1 MLEALI
7 DTTKEREASAPLL
20 IATIASTPLNIAGV
34 AGYQLTFPGPEG
46 TKTKRFR
53 SLATKTKLQ
62 KNDRV
67 LVAKVSGT
75 YVILGKVELL
85 TYSEWNAL

>member
-1 MLEALI
+1 MLEAIL
-7 DTTKEREASAPLL
+7 DTAKEREASAPLL
-20 IATIASTPLNIAGV
+20 MATIASTPLSIAGG

-85 TYSEWNAL
+85 TYSAWNAL